1 MRTKKPNYLPV
12 WYLLLASMIP
22 VSGSLAY
29 LLKLSH
35 TESTSAISTDRQ
47 TRLIVKPNESL
58 QTLMAAL
65 GNSLHATVKPERQ
78 MSGGAWVLSVAS
90 SDSTAIAS
98 TLRALEDSGRL
109 EYGQIDVSTHVTTTP
124 NDRLFEVQWQN
135 RAIDS
140 KPASMNLEKT
150 WDITTGS
157 PDVVVAVVDTG
168 VRYEHEDL
176 TDRLLEGYDF
186 VSEITDVP
194 GLSLPIPDAIKYA
207 RSNDGDG
214 RDPDASDPGDGVDE
228 ELHRQMENSGIHCSV
243 GRSSWHGTAVA
254 SVLAANGDDGF
265 GIAGIDW
272 QARILPV
279 RAVGRCIGS
288 RSDLLDAIRWA
299 AGVQDPALPPNPTPA
314 RIINV
319 SIEMNDVCRPA
330 DQQAINDAVAA
341 GSIIVAAVGNDGRN
355 LDRKKSSPSGCKH
368 VIGVAALNSSGELAV
383 YSNYGSEV
391 DIAAPGGEGAE
402 GDDQPLLVATN
413 NGKSIPVPGS
423 AHKYT
428 VGTSIASPIV
438 AGVLSLMLSVNPE
451 LSNTELESL
460 LYASARQFPRYE
472 NGQDCTFKICGAGML
487 DALAA
492 TQLAEHSLSIPVAEL
507 SVASQDDPVLGAAM
521 TGESIGGCSIGSSGM
536 PDLLWLA
543 MFAAA
548 CLVVRTKKGELKFNS
563 RSTALS
569 QALSETE

>member
-1 MRTKKPNYLPV
+1 
-12 WYLLLASMIP
+12 MIP
-22 VSGSLAY
+22 VSGSFGY

-35 TESTSAISTDRQ
+35 TESISAISTDRQ

-58 QTLMAAL
+58 QSLMAAL
-65 GNSLHATVKPERQ
+65 SNSLHVTVKPERQ

-90 SDSTAIAS
+90 ADSVAITS
-98 TLRALEDSGRL
+98 SLRALEDSGRL
-109 EYGQIDVSTHVTTTP
+109 EYGQIDVSTHLTMTP
-124 NDRLFEVQWQN
+124 NDRLFQVQWQN
-135 RAIDS
+135 RALDV

-157 PDVVVAVVDTG
+157 PDVVVAVVDSG

-186 VSEITDVP
+186 VSAITDAP

-214 RDPDASDPGDGVDE
+214 RDPDASDPGNGVDE
-228 ELHRQMENSGIHCSV
+228 DLHQLMETIDINCPVS
-243 GRSSWHGTAVA
+243 RSSWHGTAVA

-279 RAVGRCIGS
+279 RAVGRCSGS

-319 SIEMNDVCRPA
+319 SIEIDDFCGPA

-341 GSIIVAAVGNDGRN
+341 GSLVIAGVGNGGRS
-355 LDRKKSSPSGCKH
+355 LDRKRSSPSGCEH

-383 YSNYGSEV
+383 YSNYGADV
-391 DIAAPGGEGAE
+391 DIAAPGGEGVE
-402 GDDQPLLVATN
+402 GDDQPLVVATN
-413 NGKSIPVPGS
+413 NGKSIPIPGS

-428 VGTSIASPIV
+428 AGTSIASPIV

-451 LSNTELESL
+451 LSNVELESL

-472 NGQDCTFKICGAGML
+472 NRQDCTYKICGAGML

-492 TQLAEHSLSIPVAEL
+492 TQLAERSLSIPVAEL
-507 SVASQDDPVLGAAM
+507 SVASHDDPVLGAAT
-521 TGESIGGCSIGSSGM
+521 TGESIGGCSIGSSGV

-548 CLVVRTKKGELKFNS
+548 CLAVRTKRAS
-563 RSTALS
+563 
-569 QALSETE
+569 